1 MLKNMA
7 NRLFLSFILIMLL
20 GFPGFAQNV
29 DYNTLV
35 NQYIQR
41 YHDIAVKEMMVYR
54 IPASITLA
62 QGILES
68 NAGTS
73 RLARE
78 ANNHFGIKCH
88 KDWIGKSFYQ
98 DDDEKNEC
106 FRKYEDAIESFRDH
120 SYFLTLR
127 DRYKGLFELE
137 ISDYQGWAKGLKA
150 AGYATNPA
158 YATKLISIIERFSLH
173 RFDHTGYAALFGD
186 SLANLEDERAR
197 EAWLSSFVV
206 FAVGPNGRKVYENN
220 RLQMTIARKGDDI
233 LAIARD
239 FDVDPKNLSAFND
252 MKGSTWLRP
261 GQIVYLE
268 SKRRKAAVE
277 THQVKERETLFSISQ
292 LYGVKLKVLAKRN
305 HIPLGLEPPVGMLL
319 ELR

>member
-1 MLKNMA
+1 MVR
-7 NRLFLSFILIMLL
+7 RLFFLVSIIALTAGRGLSQ
-20 GFPGFAQNV
+20 GV
-29 DYNTLV
+29 DYTTLV
-35 NQYIQR
+35 NRYIQL
-41 YHDIAVKEMMVYR
+41 YQDIAVKEMMVYR

-106 FRKYEDAIESFRDH
+106 FRKYEDPVESFRDH

-127 DRYKGLFELE
+127 ERYKALFELE
-137 ISDYQGWAKGLKA
+137 ITDYQGWARGLKA

-158 YATKLISIIERFSLH
+158 YATKLISIIEKFSLH
-173 RFDHTGYAALFGD
+173 RFDHTGYASLFGD

-197 EAWLSSFVV
+197 EAWLNTFVV
-206 FAVGPNGRKVYENN
+206 FAIGPNGRKVYENN
-220 RLQMTIARKGDDI
+220 RLQMTVARRGDNI
-233 LAIARD
+233 LTIARD
-239 FDVDPKNLSAFND
+239 FDVDPKNLAGFND
-252 MKGSTWLRP
+252 MKGSTLLKP
-261 GQIVYLE
+261 GQVVYLE
-268 SKRRKAAVE
+268 SKRRRAAVD
-277 THQVKERETLFSISQ
+277 THQVKDRETLFSIAQ
-292 LYGVKLKVLAKRN
+292 MYGVKLKVLAKRN
-305 HIPLGLEPPVGMLL
+305 RIPQGLEPPAGMLL
-319 ELR
+319 KLR

>member
-1 MLKNMA
+1 MVR
-7 NRLFLSFILIMLL
+7 RLFVWVGIVVLTAL
-20 GFPGFAQNV
+20 PGFTQNE
-29 DYNTLV
+29 DYTTLV
-35 NQYIQR
+35 NRYIQMYR
-41 YHDIAVKEMMVYR
+41 DIAVKEMMVYR

-68 NAGTS
+68 NAGRS

-106 FRKYEDAIESFRDH
+106 FRKYENATESFRDH
-120 SYFLTLR
+120 SYFLSLR
-127 DRYKGLFELE
+127 ERYKGLFELD
-137 ISDYQGWAKGLKA
+137 ITDYQGWAKGLKA

-158 YATKLISIIERFSLH
+158 YATKLIAIIEQFSLH
-173 RFDHTGYAALFGD
+173 RFDHTGYASLFGD
-186 SLANLEDERAR
+186 SLASLEDERAR

-206 FAVGPNGRKVYENN
+206 FAMGPNGRKVYENN
-220 RLQMTIARKGDDI
+220 RLQMTVARRGDDI
-233 LAIARD
+233 LTIAHD
-239 FDVDPKNLSAFND
+239 FDVDPKHLSAFND
-252 MKGSTWLRP
+252 MKGSTWLKP

-277 THQVKERETLFSISQ
+277 THQVKDRETLFSISQ
-292 LYGVKLKVLAKRN
+292 IYGVKLKVLSKRN
-305 HIPLGLEPPVGMLL
+305 RIPEGLEPPAGMLL
-319 ELR
+319 KLR